1 MSNQVTR
8 PVPSAA
14 NGAVRRRRV
23 EGGRRRA
30 VNLRLDEAEYAA
42 ISSYAATAKLSIQR
56 FIVSC
61 ALTSRT
67 PVTPT
72 PSALTAEIAG
82 VRRLTANLANNVN
95 QIARR
100 LNSGGVTDSSIP
112 ATAEAVRRVML
123 RLDSVLAGL
132 PGDSSVSSVGRSPS
146 LRPPGS
152 PG

>member
-1 MSNQVTR
+1 MSNQVTN

-14 NGAVRRRRV
+14 NGATRRRRV
-23 EGGRRRA
+23 DGGRHRA
-30 VNLRLDEAEYAA
+30 VNLRLDDAEYAA
-42 ISSYAATAKLSIQR
+42 ISSYAASAKLSIQR

-61 ALTSRT
+61 ALTGTAPAS
-67 PVTPT
+67 PA

-95 QIARR
+95 QIARK
-100 LNSGGVTDSSIP
+100 LNSGGVPDSSIP

-132 PGDSSVSSVGRSPS
+132 PGVSSAQRPPSP
-146 LRPPGS
+146 RPPGS
-152 PG
+152 SG